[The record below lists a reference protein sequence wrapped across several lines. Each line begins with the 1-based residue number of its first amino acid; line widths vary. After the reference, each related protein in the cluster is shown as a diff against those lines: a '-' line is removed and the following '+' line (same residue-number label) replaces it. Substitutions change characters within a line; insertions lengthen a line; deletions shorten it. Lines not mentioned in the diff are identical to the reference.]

1 MAEPDPLNDLFG
13 LLAAPIAGTI
23 RSVDQ
28 FRRGVD
34 EFLNGVEN
42 FNRTMENLNDTA
54 ERVNVLLAEVE
65 EPLRAAVPQV
75 TRTVKTADQMMQVVS
90 GPAMAAAPALE
101 RMASIMSSP
110 EVEQIPRQMQQF
122 TEVLSELSSR
132 LGPLTQLAGTAGGLF
147 GGLRIPGFSAPG
159 DTDAKAAPPGVD
171 LETVGVVDEP
181 GSVDD
186 AESAEP
192 EVAPRPQHDPVADVL
207 TEPPLD
213 DSPTR
218 TPPPT
223 RISRTNW
230 GDGHATRPVDERG
243 PKKRTDEP
251 AEKSGPKKRTE
262 KTAEKSGPKKI
273 TDEPAEKS
281 GSKKRTEKPAEKSG
295 SKKSAEKPAKSSG
308 PKKRTAKPAEKSGS
322 TTSSAKSSAAK
333 KTSAKKKT
341 PKKTES

>member
-171 LETVGVVDEP
+171 LETAAVVDEP
-181 GSVDD
+181 VSVDD

-192 EVAPRPQHDPVADVL
+192 EVTPRPQHDPVADVL

-230 GDGHATRPVDERG
+230 GEGDGTRPVDERD
-243 PKKRTDEP
+243 PTKITDEP
-251 AEKSGPKKRTE
+251 AEKSGPKKST
-262 KTAEKSGPKKI
+262 
-273 TDEPAEKS
+273 
-281 GSKKRTEKPAEKSG
+281 
-295 SKKSAEKPAKSSG
+295 EKPAKSSG
-308 PKKRTAKPAEKSGS
+308 PKKSTAKPAKSAGRKKSTAKPARKSGS
-322 TTSSAKSSAAK
+322 TTSSAKSSTAK

-341 PKKTES
+341 ES

>member
-122 TEVLSELSSR
+122 TEVLGELSSR

-159 DTDAKAAPPGVD
+159 DTAARAAPPGVD
-171 LETVGVVDEP
+171 LDTT
-181 GSVDD
+181 SSTDD
-186 AESAEP
+186 IESAADDDE
-192 EVAPRPQHDPVADVL
+192 ESAATEEDPRPQHDPVVDVL

-230 GDGHATRPVDERG
+230 GEGEKPPA
-243 PKKRTDEP
+243 DEP
-251 AEKSGPKKRTE
+251 GPEKR
-262 KTAEKSGPKKI
+262 
-273 TDEPAEKS
+273 
-281 GSKKRTEKPAEKSG
+281 SK
-295 SKKSAEKPAKSSG
+295 KPAKKPG
-308 PKKRTAKPAEKSGS
+308 AKKPAA
-322 TTSSAKSSAAK
+322 TKSSAESRAV
-333 KTSAKKKT
+333 TTTTAKKKT
-341 PKKTES
+341 AKKTAKKAES

>member
-1 MAEPDPLNDLFG
+1 MASLRWVDSHCHLFMAEDPAELLLERAAAAG
-13 LLAAPIAGTI
+13 VAWLLA
-23 RSVDQ
+23 
-28 FRRGVD
+28 
-34 EFLNGVEN
+34 
-42 FNRTMENLNDTA
+42 
-54 ERVNVLLAEVE
+54 
-65 EPLRAAVPQV
+65 
-75 TRTVKTADQMMQVVS
+75 
-90 GPAMAAAPALE
+90 
-101 RMASIMSSP
+101 
-110 EVEQIPRQMQQF
+110 
-122 TEVLSELSSR
+122 
-132 LGPLTQLAGTAGGLF
+132 
-147 GGLRIPGFSAPG
+147 
-159 DTDAKAAPPGVD
+159 PGVD

-251 AEKSGPKKRTE
+251 AEKSGPKK
-262 KTAEKSGPKKI
+262 I

-281 GSKKRTEKPAEKSG
+281 GSKKRTEKTAEKSG